1 MVKTCA
7 VCILALS
14 LLVGVSGAWAQAESE
29 EKGPRPL
36 GIGIS
41 LYAQN
46 QDYVIDSLSLGLPGI
61 SPDVAKGLSVTNDTT
76 TIHAT
81 FDYWL
86 LPFLDV
92 LALVGQVKG
101 ETDVKVSQLNFGIP
115 LSDITVEYDGI
126 VYGAGFTLAAGH
138 GRFFTTLTTQYTG
151 TDLDLTDSSVTAWI
165 LTPRAGI
172 TFSKGAVYAGAMY
185 QKAEEEHKGQYTVP
199 IFGTVPFSV
208 TLHESQPWNFIAGAH
223 FGLGEHW
230 GVKVEGGLGNR
241 TAGLLHVDYR
251 F

>member
-14 LLVGVSGAWAQAESE
+14 LLIGVAGAWGQAESE
-29 EKGPRPL
+29 QKGPRPF

-46 QDYVIDSLSLGLPGI
+46 QDYVIDSLSLGIPGMD
-61 SPDVAKGLSVTNDTT
+61 PNVAKGLSVTNDTT
-76 TIHAT
+76 SIHAT

-92 LALVGQVKG
+92 MALVGRVDGK
-101 ETDVKVSQLNFGIP
+101 TDVKVSELNLGIP
-115 LSDITVEYDGI
+115 LGDITVEYDGI
-126 VYGAGFTLAAGH
+126 VYGGGFTLAAGH
-138 GRFFTTLTTQYTG
+138 GRFFGTLTTQYTG

-165 LTPRAGI
+165 VTPRAGV
-172 TFSKGAVYAGAMY
+172 TFSRGAVYAGAMY
-185 QKAEEEHKGQYTVP
+185 QKAEEKHKGTYTVP
-199 IFGTVPFSV
+199 VLGTVPFSV
-208 TLHESQPWNFIAGAH
+208 TLHEAQPWNFIAGVNL
-223 FGLGEHW
+223 GLGEHW
-230 GVKVEGGLGNR
+230 RVDIEGGLGNR
-241 TAGLLHVDYR
+241 TSGLLHVGYR